1 MGLRL
6 SLFILGR
13 DGHVIGFL
21 FSLGRTSL
29 ALSFGVWWTPLYP
42 WSARFLGI
50 CKVDAVASPFLLR
63 QRQWNGIASD
73 HRRIGEK
80 VSPASQP
87 ELPHLDLPVEDFE

>member
-13 DGHVIGFL
+13 DGHVTGFL

-29 ALSFGVWWTPLYP
+29 ALSCRVCGGLRCILER
-42 WSARFLGI
+42 RFLGI
-50 CKVDAVASPFLLR
+50 CKVDPVASPFLLR